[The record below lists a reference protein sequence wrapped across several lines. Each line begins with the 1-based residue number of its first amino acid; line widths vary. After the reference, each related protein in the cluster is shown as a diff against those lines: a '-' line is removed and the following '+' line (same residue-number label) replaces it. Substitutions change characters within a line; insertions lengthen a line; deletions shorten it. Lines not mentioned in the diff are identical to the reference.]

1 MNNLKNIFSNIK
13 GIDTVKVD
21 RDENMI
27 FVYGNSKGVKEIIG
41 IENQGFEIN
50 QIECIGKD
58 LYMMDIY
65 VY

>member
-1 MNNLKNIFSNIK
+1 MNNLKNVFSNIE
-13 GIDTVKVD
+13 GIDMVKVD

-27 FVYGNSKGVKEIIG
+27 FVYGNSKGVEEIIG
-41 IENQGFEIN
+41 IENQEFEIN

>member
-58 LYMMDIY
+58 LYMMDIC

>member
-1 MNNLKNIFSNIK
+1 MNNLKNVFSNIE
-13 GIDTVKVD
+13 GIDMVKVD

-58 LYMMDIY
+58 LYTMDIY